1 MVRPPSCWP
10 EGGPARLGGVV
21 LAGAMILLAAPAG
34 SVAQGGLEAVCH
46 PMPMPDDAQC
56 RLAVASMRAVQERVG
71 IALWGGNPVPGTAS
85 TQGMRL
91 GSAPRVTVSA
101 RVALVPITLP
111 PLPDRTG
118 LESARPIMPAFSAQT
133 AVGVLPGFSPIP
145 TVGGVLSMDVVGRF
159 SVVSLPGGRD
169 FQQGAVVGA
178 SAGVRVGALRESLT
192 MPGLSLTASYGR
204 SGTVAYGDPTGS
216 TTDGFVRGAISDLNA
231 TLAASGSV
239 LGTRLAG
246 GLAWDRYGS
255 RARMGHL
262 VSASPTLAEASGRLI
277 TDRRSW
283 FMNASWTRHVL
294 HATAELGW
302 QSLTRPDGLPLG
314 VRVDPAG
321 WWTAVSLRLSI

>member
-1 MVRPPSCWP
+1 M
-10 EGGPARLGGVV
+10 PARLGGGV

-46 PMPMPDDAQC
+46 QMPAPDDAQC

-91 GSAPRVTVSA
+91 GSTPRVTVSA
-101 RVALVPITLP
+101 RVALVPIRLP
-111 PLPDRTG
+111 PLPDRTWS
-118 LESARPIMPAFSAQT
+118 ESARPIMPAFSAQT

-169 FQQGAVVGA
+169 FQQGAVVGG
-178 SAGVRVGALRESLT
+178 SAGVRIGALRESLT

-204 SGTVAYGDPTGS
+204 SGTVTYGDAAGS

-262 VSASPTLAEASGRLI
+262 VSASPTLAEASGQLT

-283 FMNASWTRHVL
+283 FVNASWTRHVF

-302 QSLTRPDGLPLG
+302 QSLSRPDGLPLG

-321 WWTAVSLRLSI
+321 WWTAVALRLSI